1 MTIALRDPPE
11 LARQAALR
19 LRAWGYSGNAGRVE
33 ATFPATLAFPRAIRP
48 LTGILCRP
56 AAGAGVTLC
65 ARAEVLDVG
74 VSPATPWGEVWGTRL
89 RRPITGL
96 TLWLEGADAAGWQ
109 LDWACCFRFLG
120 HSDPAGPSAW
130 RTGLHGKD
138 PLIALRIS
146 LSLLEIDGRAADPA
160 TLPTTATHP
169 EDVR

>member
-11 LARQAALR
+11 LARPTALR
-19 LRAWGYSGNAGRVE
+19 IRAWGYSGNAGRVE
-33 ATFPATLAFPRAIRP
+33 ATFPAALAFPRAIRP

-65 ARAEVLDVG
+65 ARTEVLDVG

-96 TLWLEGADAAGWQ
+96 TLWLEGAEAEGWR

-120 HSDPAGPSAW
+120 HSDPAGPGTW

-146 LSLLEIDGRAADPA
+146 LSPPKTGTAEADAAAP
-160 TLPTTATHP
+160 PTTATHP
-169 EDVR
+169 EDAR